1 MSRPVMFEARK
12 RLGTDVRALPGLE
25 LLRMIVSPFGRRSN
39 LRSEVDKRCRSG
51 H

>member
-1 MSRPVMFEARK
+1 MSRPVMFGTRQ

-25 LLRMIVSPFGRRSN
+25 LLRMIVSPFGRRSIM
-39 LRSEVDKRCRSG
+39 RSEVDKRRRSG

>member
-1 MSRPVMFEARK
+1 MPRPVMFGARQ

-25 LLRMIVSPFGRRSN
+25 LLGMTVSPFGRRSN
-39 LRSEVDKRCRSG
+39 MRSEVDKRCRSG